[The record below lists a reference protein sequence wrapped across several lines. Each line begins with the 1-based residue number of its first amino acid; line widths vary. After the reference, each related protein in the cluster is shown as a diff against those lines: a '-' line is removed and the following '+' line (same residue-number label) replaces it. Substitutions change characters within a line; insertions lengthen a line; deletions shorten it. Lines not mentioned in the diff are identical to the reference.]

1 MSRGRKRQ
9 KYSDDFKRDSV
20 NYLISSGKSIA
31 AVSEELGVEFYN
43 LSRWKNQL
51 LGKPDEDNSDMK
63 EDPAAKMRR
72 LEESNKKTEKENSR
86 LRQENEILKK
96 AMGIVSRQ

>member
-1 MSRGRKRQ
+1 MSRSRRQ
-9 KYSDDFKRDSV
+9 KYPDDFKKDAV
-20 NYLISSGKSIA
+20 NYLLSSEKSITEIA
-31 AVSEELGVEFYN
+31 DELGIERYN
-43 LSRWKNQL
+43 LSRWKQEL
-51 LGKPDEDNSDMK
+51 LGKSEEEVPAMK

-72 LEESNKKTEKENSR
+72 LEESNKKTEKENAR